1 MSDFERIILIT
12 VLVLVFIT
20 LALVIINYILD
31 RKKRNIGDNLKTELN
46 QLEIAISNYINT
58 NLMDMTNKVNNQ
70 LLSSGDISNK
80 NISELKEKLYQ
91 TMADFQEKLNSRFNF
106 EFKELT
112 ESIDKRMNNINEKV
126 EERLDKG
133 FKDANTTFINIAKRV
148 EVIDEAQKNIQSLS
162 EEMVS
167 LKNILSNNQ
176 ARGSYGE
183 YQLNQLLYSIYGHN
197 DKLYQTQYTMRDGK
211 EVVRADAVIFMP
223 EPNGMIAI
231 DSKFPFTSYSKLFDN
246 KDITKEEEQKLISQ
260 FGQEVKKHITD
271 IARKYI
277 NPPQTTDYALMF
289 VPSDGILAL
298 LHSQLQNIVEYA
310 RDKYV
315 TIVSPTTIIPL
326 LSSFKAF
333 IIDSERNKYTK
344 LITDELI
351 KLSKEFRRFGDEWS
365 KLSRAIDSVKKNS
378 DSVNFRVEKIS
389 SKFSEIKNV
398 GLEQGL
404 TEDDISEEEDNLD
417 Q

>member
-1 MSDFERIILIT
+1 MSDFERVVLII
-12 VLVLVFIT
+12 VLVLLVIT
-20 LALVIINYILD
+20 LGLVIYNFVLD
-31 RKKRNIGDNLKTELN
+31 RKKRSISSNVKDELN
-46 QLEIAISNYINT
+46 QVEKSISQSLSDSLLNMG
-58 NLMDMTNKVNNQ
+58 NLVNNQ
-70 LLSSGDISNK
+70 LLASGNIANT
-80 NISELKEKLYQ
+80 NISELKDKLHKA
-91 TMADFQEKLNSRFNF
+91 MSEFQDKLNDRFNQ
-106 EFKELT
+106 EFKVLT
-112 ESIDKRMNNINEKV
+112 ESIDKRMHNINEKV

-133 FKDANTTFINIAKRV
+133 FKDANLTFLNIAKRV
-148 EVIDEAQKNIQSLS
+148 EVIDQAQKNIQNLS

-183 YQLNQLLYSIYGHN
+183 YQLNQLLYSIYGQN
-197 DKLYQTQYTMRDGK
+197 DKLYRTQYTIKEGK
-211 EVVRADAVIFMP
+211 ETVRADAVIFMP

-231 DSKFPFTSYSKLFDN
+231 DSKFPYSSYAKLFDN
-246 KDITKEEEQKLISQ
+246 KDLSKEEEQKLISQ

-298 LHSQLQNIVEYA
+298 LHSSLPNIVEYA
-310 RDKYV
+310 RDKFI

-333 IIDSERNKYTK
+333 IIDFERNKYTK

-351 KLSKEFRRFGDEWS
+351 KLSKEFRRFSDDWS
-365 KLSRAIDSVKKNS
+365 KLSRTIDTVKKNS

-389 SKFSEIKNV
+389 TKFNEINNV
-398 GLEQGL
+398 GIEQGFAS
-404 TEDDISEEEDNLD
+404 EDDESEEEMA
-417 Q
+417 

>member
-1 MSDFERIILIT
+1 MSDFERVVLIIVLIL
-12 VLVLVFIT
+12 LVIT
-20 LALVIINYILD
+20 LGLVIYNFVLD
-31 RKKRNIGDNLKTELN
+31 KKKRSISSNVKDELN
-46 QLEIAISNYINT
+46 QVEKSISQSLSD
-58 NLMDMTNKVNNQ
+58 NLLKMGNLVNNQ
-70 LLSSGDISNK
+70 LLASGNIANS
-80 NISELKEKLYQ
+80 NISELKEKLHNA
-91 TMADFQEKLNSRFNF
+91 MAEFQDKLNDRFNQ
-106 EFKELT
+106 EFKTLT
-112 ESIDKRMNNINEKV
+112 ESIDKRMHNINEKV

-133 FKDANTTFINIAKRV
+133 FKDANLTFINIAKRV
-148 EVIDEAQKNIQSLS
+148 EVIDQAQKNIQNLS

-183 YQLNQLLYSIYGHN
+183 YQLNQLLYSIYGQN
-197 DKLYQTQYTMRDGK
+197 DKLYRTQYTIKEGK
-211 EVVRADAVIFMP
+211 ETVRADAVIFMP

-231 DSKFPFTSYSKLFDN
+231 DSKFPYSSYAKLFDN
-246 KDITKEEEQKLISQ
+246 KELSKEEEQKLISQ

-271 IARKYI
+271 IAKKYI

-298 LHSQLQNIVEYA
+298 LHSSLPNIVEYA
-310 RDKYV
+310 RDKFI

-333 IIDSERNKYTK
+333 IIDFERNKYTK

-351 KLSKEFRRFGDEWS
+351 KLSKEFRRFSDDWS
-365 KLSRAIDSVKKNS
+365 KLSRTIDTVKKNS

-389 SKFSEIKNV
+389 TKFNEINNV
-398 GLEQGL
+398 GIEQGFAS
-404 TEDDISEEEDNLD
+404 EDEESEEEMA
-417 Q
+417 